1 MKKNYEKD
9 QLLLTMCFLFII
21 VEIITIM
28 MCLKLKYQ
36 NFSLISVT
44 MITKN
49 YVSSYVDDKDL
60 KVLNNNKKLY
70 INNKKYNYEITSI
83 TRKVVKKGKWY
94 HEIIMRIN
102 LPKKYNDKDIITI
115 GIFEKKKN
123 IIDIFRNCL
132 EG

>member
-21 VEIITIM
+21 FEIITIM

-70 INNKKYNYEITSI
+70 IN
-83 TRKVVKKGKWY
+83 Y
-94 HEIIMRIN
+94 HR
-102 LPKKYNDKDIITI
+102 Y
-115 GIFEKKKN
+115 F
-123 IIDIFRNCL
+123 
-132 EG
+132 